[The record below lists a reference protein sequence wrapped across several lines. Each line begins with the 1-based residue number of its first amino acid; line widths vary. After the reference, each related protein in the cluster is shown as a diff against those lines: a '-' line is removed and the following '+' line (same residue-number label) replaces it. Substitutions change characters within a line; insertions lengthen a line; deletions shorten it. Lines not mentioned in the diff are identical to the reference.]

1 MARRIN
7 LVVASSDSIKDVKA
21 KIQDRI
27 SIPSYSQ
34 LLTYHGKQL
43 NDAFTLAD
51 YHVRNESEIKLEDH
65 LGIGMHIL

>member
-1 MARRIN
+1 MVHGSERIC
-7 LVVASSDSIKDVKA
+7 LVVASSDSIKDIKA

-27 SIPSYSQ
+27 GIPCNSQ

-51 YHVRNESEIKLEDH
+51 YHVRNESEIKLVSDPK
-65 LGIGMHIL
+65 IT